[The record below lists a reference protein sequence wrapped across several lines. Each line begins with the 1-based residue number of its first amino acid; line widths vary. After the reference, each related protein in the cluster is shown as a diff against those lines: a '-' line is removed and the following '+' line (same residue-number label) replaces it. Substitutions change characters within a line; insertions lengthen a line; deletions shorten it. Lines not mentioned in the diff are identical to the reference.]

1 MFKKISIIGLGY
13 VGLPLAIE
21 FGKYYNV
28 IAFDIKKERI
38 SDLLAGKDITNE
50 ISNKQIKDTK
60 NILYTS
66 SESDM
71 KDSDVFIVTVPT
83 PIDKNHKPNLNS
95 IKSASEIISRCMK
108 KSSIIIYESTVY
120 PGCTEEVCVPI
131 LEKSKLKYNKDF
143 FCGYSPERIV
153 PGDKIN
159 TLTKIKKIVS
169 GSTPDTA
176 LKVNNLYEQI
186 IEAGTYIAPSIKV
199 AEAAKVIENTQRD
212 MNIAIINEFSM
223 IFDSLSIDTNSVLKA
238 ASTKWNFLSFKPG
251 LVGGHCIGVDPYYL
265 ISKSKESGYNPELL
279 INGRRI
285 NDNMPKYLANKIKEY
300 LADRV
305 LNDLNIVIM
314 GITFKPNTPDIRN
327 TKVIDLIREI
337 KGWGASVDV
346 FDPIAN
352 KADTLAEYKIILS
365 DKIKK
370 KSVDVVILA
379 VNHDDFM
386 AMDLSEINDLF
397 RNNKKLLV
405 DINSVYEIKDAKS
418 FGIDILRL

>member
-28 IAFDIKKERI
+28 IAFDVKKERI

-50 ISNKQIKDTK
+50 ISNKQIKDSK
-60 NILYTS
+60 KILYTS

-83 PIDKNHKPNLNS
+83 PIDKNYKPNLNS

-120 PGCTEEVCVPI
+120 PGCTEEICVPI

-153 PGDKIN
+153 PGDKVN

-186 IEAGTYIAPSIKV
+186 IEAGTYLAPSIKV

-223 IFDSLSIDTNSVLKA
+223 IFNSLSIDTNSVLKA

-285 NDNMPKYLANKIKEY
+285 NDDMPKYLANKIKGY

-305 LNDLNIVIM
+305 LNELHIVIM

-352 KADTLAEYKIILS
+352 KADTLAEYKIILC
-365 DKIKK
+365 DKINK

-386 AMDLSEINDLF
+386 SMDLSEINDLF
-397 RNNKKLLV
+397 RNKKKLLV
-405 DINSVYEIKDAKS
+405 DINSVYETKDAKS
-418 FGIDILRL
+418 YGIDILRL